1 MLFILFFYY
10 FCIFTKNDTYEATS
24 FLMTPTWAEQGYL
37 AEVACEFTTDTV
49 AKKIG
54 KGVTIAKNV

>member
-1 MLFILFFYY
+1 MS
-10 FCIFTKNDTYEATS
+10 TKNDTYEATS

-49 AKKIG
+49 AKKVG